1 MVQRSPHF
9 VRPCACP
16 VLNGRPLGHSNF
28 LESAELLN
36 VVQNQLSVF
45 IALALVADLKMASER
60 K

>member
-1 MVQRSPHF
+1 
-9 VRPCACP
+9 
-16 VLNGRPLGHSNF
+16 LGHSNF